1 MVELGTFALLRV
13 PKGSALNTE
22 TDMNENYPLYPELT
36 EQGKEEA
43 QKIMD
48 SFKPKLVKLMEEVLG
63 DLYTDVSYY
72 VESDHWTNY
81 RNALMDGIKGY
92 EGGKPNHE
100 YNYEEIRQS
109 IYRNHKDEIIKDL
122 NQDLV
127 KENEQL
133 KARIKQLQMK
143 LSNRY

>member
-1 MVELGTFALLRV
+1 MSDE
-13 PKGSALNTE
+13 
-22 TDMNENYPLYPELT
+22 YPLYPELT

-48 SFKPKLVKLMEEVLG
+48 SFKVKLKKLMDEVLA

-81 RNALMDGIKGY
+81 RNALMDGFRGY
-92 EGGKPNHE
+92 GGGKPNHE
-100 YNYEEIRQS
+100 YDYKELRQS
-109 IYRNHKDEIIKDL
+109 IYKNHKNEIVADL

-127 KENEQL
+127 EENERL
-133 KARIKQLQMK
+133 MAEVKQLQQHI
-143 LSNRY
+143 NGNWY